1 MSTWPGIDEIE
12 VELDF
17 GTDGSMR
24 LGRLTVI
31 QGRPQFEYDPAIL
44 QTSVDPSPITLER
57 ITKEQDG
64 YDSFNGLHPIFSDS
78 QPDGWTRH
86 LVDRRVREAGFDPRD
101 LKILDR
107 LAFVG
112 RNGVGALS
120 YSPAAGLGVELR
132 RLTIDDLADIITR
145 VDGGTKEEIA
155 LAQQMAGSLGG
166 VRPKSHISSD
176 GVDMSVTPR
185 PDRPDFTPWIIKFP
199 SPAYDDADA
208 GVVEYA
214 YSNMAREAGIDMPR
228 TTLFASGKGPGF
240 FAAERFDHDAG
251 RRFHYQSYGGMVGIA
266 PLTGSD
272 YSDLIRVG
280 RGLVEHSEEQMIRRM
295 AFNVLAANRDDH
307 VRNHGFLMDSRGSW
321 RLAPAFDLTFSP
333 QKGHALAVGGIHEK
347 PRLFN
352 MRKAVR
358 DAGADD
364 GGVAGIVKD
373 VRDVVRKWPT
383 FAKDAGVSPE
393 RTKTIMDEITRS
405 DPPDH
410 RGMHLGLSR

>member
-12 VELDF
+12 VDLDF
-17 GTDGSMR
+17 GTDGEMR
-24 LGRLTVI
+24 LGRLTEI

-44 QTSVDPSPITLER
+44 QTPVNPSPITLER
-57 ITKEQDG
+57 TTEKQDG
-64 YDSFNGLHPIFSDS
+64 YDSFDGLHPIFSDS

-86 LVDRRVREAGFDPRD
+86 LVDRRVREAGYNPRD
-101 LKILDR
+101 LGILDR
-107 LAFVG
+107 LALVG
-112 RNGVGALS
+112 GNGVGALS

-132 RLTIDDLADIITR
+132 RLTVDDLAEIITR

-155 LAQQMAGSLGG
+155 LAERMAGSLGG

-176 GVDMSVTPR
+176 GVDMSITPR
-185 PDRPDFTPWIIKFP
+185 PDRPGYTPWIMKFP

-214 YSNMAREAGIDMPR
+214 YSNMARAAGIEMPR
-228 TTLFASGKGPGF
+228 TKLYESLKGPGF
-240 FAAERFDHDAG
+240 FAAERFDYDAG

-280 RGLVEHSEEQMIRRM
+280 RQLVDNPEEQLIRRM

-307 VRNHGFLMDSRGSW
+307 VRNHGFLMDSCGSW

-333 QKGHALAVGGIHEK
+333 QTGHAMAVGGLHTK

-364 GGVAGIVKD
+364 GGVARLVKE
-373 VRDVVRKWPT
+373 VRDVVREWPT
-383 FAKDAGVSPE
+383 FAKDAGVPPKRAE
-393 RTKTIMDEITRS
+393 AIMDEIVRS
-405 DPPDH
+405 DPPDP
-410 RGMHLGLSR
+410 RGMQLGLSR